1 MRVVDPAAQRCKS
14 AVIWLTLLWQ
24 LPWLALMLRAAA
36 ACPIFSFGRHNMQTR
51 HSQLHALLCI
61 RPFHSAHE
69 LAMWLWR
76 DNGFGACRG
85 TQKRQ
90 RLRLLCFVQ
99 RVVVVSRLCLCNH
112 LDSHRDA
119 AVFCRFIIRRCL
131 SARDANH
138 LLRILC

>member
-1 MRVVDPAAQRCKS
+1 M
-14 AVIWLTLLWQ
+14 ILLTLLWQ

-36 ACPIFSFGRHNMQTR
+36 ACPIFSFGRHNIQAR

-76 DNGFGACRG
+76 DIGLEARG

-90 RLRLLCFVQ
+90 RLQLLCFVQ

-112 LDSHRDA
+112 LDSHLDA

-131 SARDANH
+131 SARDADH
-138 LLRILC
+138 LLRML